1 MKQLFYL
8 RFRAMG
14 CTVEAKLETADDGG
28 ALLAE
33 LPAAAERLEACLSRF
48 RPESELSRLNAA
60 AGAMVVVSETLFTL
74 LVLAKN
80 AARLT
85 DGLFN
90 PLVLPALIAAGYDR
104 TFEAI
109 QTPEAATNVAVADWR
124 ALELNPRT
132 REVRLPHG
140 SGIDLGG
147 IAKGWAAQQLV
158 ESLAVHGPAIVNLG
172 GDIAARGTPE
182 GESGWRIAIGAPG
195 TDAITT
201 SVNLSRGSLVTSATD
216 YRRWH
221 TSDGRA
227 QHHIIDPRTGQ
238 PAQTDVLSATV
249 IHANGA
255 LADAFAK
262 AVLLM
267 GGERGLHW
275 LGGQWDA
282 SGMLVRADGTALA
295 TDRFTA
301 FIATEGERDYEV
313 LA

>member
-1 MKQLFYL
+1 MKQIYYI

-14 CTVEAKLETADDGG
+14 CTVEAQLETADDGTS
-28 ALLAE
+28 LLGE
-33 LPAAAERLEACLSRF
+33 VPAAAERLEACLSRF

-60 AGAMVVVSETLFTL
+60 AGAWVSVSETLFTL

-80 AARLT
+80 AARLS

-109 QTPEAATNVAVADWR
+109 QTPEAGSNIAVADWR
-124 ALELNPRT
+124 ALDLNPRT
-132 REVRLPHG
+132 REVRLPGG
-140 SGIDLGG
+140 SGVDLGG

-172 GDIAARGTPE
+172 GDIAARGIPA
-182 GESGWRIAIGAPG
+182 GERGWHVTVGAPG

-201 SVNLSRGSLVTSATD
+201 SVDLSRGSLVTSATD
-216 YRRWH
+216 YRRWQ
-221 TSDGRA
+221 TADGRS

-249 IHANGA
+249 IHPNGA

-267 GGERGLHW
+267 GSEHGLGW
-275 LGGQWDA
+275 LGGQWNA
-282 SGMLVRADGTALA
+282 AGMLVRADGTALA
-295 TDRFTA
+295 TDRFTT

-313 LA
+313 IA